1 MHYRSNRTHGAV
13 LKSASMQGAA
23 SPVPHAERPNLG
35 ENRIISF
42 LCNGCP
48 AVDSSRAVNFILC
61 ARHQSPR
68 LKAARASFERRCPS
82 KTASAAKVC
91 FTRRMQLPS
100 HNAHLESRPR
110 CAHLFSFASQRS
122 ATMMRKPDAHT
133 GFFAAERAIVIA
145 TRANRM
151 MNRMIP
157 TPAAMQLS
165 QRHCRLLPSQ
175 QTRWLPPH
183 ASSTQAPNSKK
194 KRQQSCTQGP

>member
-13 LKSASMQGAA
+13 LKIASMQGAA

-35 ENRIISF
+35 ESRIKSF

-48 AVDSSRAVNFILC
+48 ASRAVNFILC

-82 KTASAAKVC
+82 KAASAAKVC
-91 FTRRMQLPS
+91 FTRCMQLPS

-110 CAHLFSFASQRS
+110 CAHLISFASQRS

-133 GFFAAERAIVIA
+133 GLFAAERAIVIA

-151 MNRMIP
+151 TNRMIP
-157 TPAAMQLS
+157 TPVAMQLS
-165 QRHCRLLPSQ
+165 QRRRRLLPSQ
-175 QTRWLPPH
+175 QTRWPPPH

-194 KRQQSCTQGP
+194 KRQQACTQGP